1 MARDLGLDDVVDHF
15 TLIGDELDLLHAKSG
30 STRLGFAAL
39 LKFLLWRGR
48 FPRAASELPGD
59 AVAHLARQVRVPA
72 GQLASFDFAGRSAQ
86 RFRGEIRV
94 YTGFRECS
102 VADAEALTGW
112 LADRVASGEYPPE
125 RVRDE
130 LIGRCRGELI
140 EPPTPDRVSEIARSA
155 LHRAEQ
161 ALLALITERLDPA
174 VVARLEALIAVSDD
188 DEDNVLG
195 LIKAAPGNV
204 SLETML
210 VEISKLEAIRGI
222 GLPAGLFD
230 GVDARIIAGW
240 RARAAVESPVHLREH
255 PQPTKLALLC
265 ALLHLR
271 EREVTDALAQLL
283 ISTVHRINARSEEK
297 VITEL
302 VNDFKRVTGKE
313 TLLRKIAEASLGTP
327 DDTVREVI
335 FPVVG
340 GEQTLQ
346 DLVAEYRQKGTEYQ
360 RQKRK
365 VFKASYSNHYRRGLI
380 RLIGVLEFR
389 SNNTAHQPII
399 DALDL
404 IARYAHSTGQYY
416 PAGEHVV
423 IKGAVDPIWAD
434 LLTSTDSRKHT
445 RVIRHVYEACVF
457 QALRERLRCK
467 EIWVV
472 GAHEWRNP
480 DEDLPTDFDARR
492 VEHYD
497 RLHKPLDPAAFTA
510 GLRDEMR
517 AQLAALN
524 DALPGLD
531 WLRIT
536 KRNSGAIILTPLE
549 AQHEA
554 RNLRRLKKAIRDRW
568 GQIPLIDMI
577 TEAALRTGMLGQLTS
592 VGPREALARAVLW
605 ERLLLLAY
613 AYGTN
618 TGISAVAAGDHGH
631 TEADLRYTARRHFTI
646 DGARA
651 VAVQLANATFA
662 ARQPELWGEST
673 TTVASDSTH
682 FRAYDQNLFTEWHSR
697 YGGRGVLIYW
707 HVEKKSMAVHSQ
719 LLSCAASEVAAMVE
733 GAVRHGTTMELE
745 GNYVDSHGQSEIG
758 FAITLLLG
766 FDLLPRIKQINK
778 VKLYLPDRGDPNAYP
793 QLTLAMT
800 RPIRWDLIE
809 QNYDQMI
816 KYATAIMVG
825 TASTEAI
832 LRRFTRNAS
841 HPVYQAMLE
850 LGRVQKTIFVARY
863 LRDRDLQREIEEGL
877 NLIEA
882 WNRVNGVIFY
892 GKSGEFATNRRDQQE
907 LGMLSLHILQAALVY
922 VNTLMI
928 QDILAEPEWAGVLT
942 PEDLRGLTPLFWAH
956 VQPYGEVKLNMTR
969 RLALSATPSGELDDE
984 DR

>member
-1 MARDLGLDDVVDHF
+1 MARDLGLDDVIDHF
-15 TLIGDELDLLHAKSG
+15 TLIGDELDLLHTKSG

-48 FPRAASELPGD
+48 FPRAAHELPGD
-59 AVAHLARQVRVPA
+59 AVVHLARQVRAPA
-72 GQLASFDFAGRSAQ
+72 GDLASFDFAGRSAQ
-86 RFRGEIRV
+86 RFRGEIRG

-102 VADAEALTGW
+102 VADAEALAVW
-112 LADRVASGEYPPE
+112 LAEHVASGERRPE

-130 LIGRCRGELI
+130 LIRRCRAELI

-155 LHRAEQ
+155 LYQAEQ
-161 ALLALITERLDPA
+161 ALLALLADRLDPA

-188 DEDNVLG
+188 DEDNVLA
-195 LIKAAPGNV
+195 LIRAAPGNV

-210 VEISKLEAIRGI
+210 VEISKLEAIRAI
-222 GLPAGLFD
+222 GLPAGLFT
-230 GVDARIIAGW
+230 GIDARIVAGW

-302 VNDFKRVTGKE
+302 VKDFKRVTGKE

-340 GEQTLQ
+340 GEATLQ

-380 RLIGVLEFR
+380 QLIGVLEFR
-389 SNNTAHQPII
+389 SNNTAHQPVI
-399 DALDL
+399 DALAL
-404 IARYAHSTGQYY
+404 IVRYAHSSGQYY
-416 PAGEHVV
+416 PAGENVV
-423 IKGAVDPIWAD
+423 IQGAVDPIWAD
-434 LLTSTDSRKHT
+434 LLTSTDARKQT

-480 DEDLPTDFDARR
+480 DEDLPTDFEARR

-497 RLHKPLDPAAFTA
+497 KLHKPLDPAAFTA
-510 GLRDEMR
+510 TLREEMR
-517 AQLAALN
+517 GQLAALN

-536 KRNSGAIILTPLE
+536 NRKSGAIQLTPLGPQLE
-549 AQHEA
+549 P

-568 GQIPLIDMI
+568 GQVPLIDMV

-618 TGISAVAAGDHGH
+618 TGISAVAAGEHGH
-631 TEADLRYTARRHFTI
+631 SEADLRYTARRHFTI

-662 ARQPELWGEST
+662 ARQPHVWGEST

-707 HVEKKSMAVHSQ
+707 HIEKKSMAIHSQ
-719 LLSCAASEVAAMVE
+719 LISCAASEVAAMIE
-733 GAVRHGTTMELE
+733 GAVRHGTTMALE
-745 GNYVDSHGQSEIG
+745 GNYVDSHGQTEIG

-778 VKLYLPDRGDPNAYP
+778 VKLYLPDRGNPDAYP
-793 QLTLAMT
+793 ALKPAMT
-800 RPIRWDLIE
+800 RPIRWELIE
-809 QNYDQMI
+809 QNYDMLV

-850 LGRVQKTIFVARY
+850 LGRVQKTIIVARY

-892 GKSGEFATNRRDQQE
+892 GKSGEFATNRREQQE

-928 QDILAEPEWAGVLT
+928 QDILAEPEWASVLT
-942 PEDLRGLTPLFWAH
+942 PEDLRGLTPLFWSH
-956 VQPYGEVKLNMTR
+956 VLPYGEVKLNMTR
-969 RLALSATPSGELDDE
+969 RLALSAAQITDPDG
-984 DR
+984 